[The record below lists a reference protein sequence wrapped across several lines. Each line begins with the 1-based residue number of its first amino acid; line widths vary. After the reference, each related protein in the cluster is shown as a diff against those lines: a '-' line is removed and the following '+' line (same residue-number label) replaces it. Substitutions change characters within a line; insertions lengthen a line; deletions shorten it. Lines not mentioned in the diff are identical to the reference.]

1 MVNDEI
7 NEDKQTDVLVLGEK
21 KDVSNENQSTLS
33 DISKTISLD
42 KETSDKQQTDQTTNL
57 APELLV
63 ETKSPCCKNVSPTK

>member
-42 KETSDKQQTDQTTNL
+42 KETSDKQQTD
-57 APELLV
+57 
-63 ETKSPCCKNVSPTK
+63 